1 MNESIL
7 MKGNE
12 AIGEGLVL
20 AGCRHYFGYPITPQ
34 TEIPEYLAKRLP
46 EVDGVFLQA
55 ESEIAAINMV
65 YGAAA
70 AGKRAMTTS
79 SSPGISL
86 KQEGISSI
94 ASAELPCVIV
104 NVGRGGPGVG
114 TIQGSQADYFQST
127 KGGGHGD
134 YRLLVLAPNSVQE
147 MLDYT
152 ILAFDKADEY
162 RTPVLILSDGVIGQM
177 MEPVTLPAPVTAL
190 PPKPWSCSG
199 CEGRESNLIT
209 TLYLQA
215 EKCEAHNK
223 ALQEKYAAIA
233 ARETRWEEI
242 ETADADV
249 VLVAYGISSR
259 IGLTAVQKARKEGI
273 KAGLLRP
280 VTLWPFPSGAIRAL
294 ADKGKKFL
302 VVEQSS
308 GQMVDDVRLAV
319 AEKTEVAFHGR
330 MGGSLPRPQ
339 DILDILR
346 QMPRQIH
353 GQTAGK

>member
-1 MNESIL
+1 MKERIL

-12 AIGEGLVL
+12 AIGEGLIL

-46 EVDGVFLQA
+46 QVGGVFLQA
-55 ESEIAAINMV
+55 ESEVAAINMV

-70 AGKRAMTTS
+70 SGVRAMTSS

-94 ASAELPCVIV
+94 AAAELPCVIV
-104 NVGRGGPGVG
+104 NVGRAGPGVG
-114 TIQGSQADYFQST
+114 TIQGAQADYFQST

-147 MLDYT
+147 MVDFTL
-152 ILAFDKADEY
+152 LAFDKADEY

-177 MEPVTLPAPVTAL
+177 MEPVLLPEPATEFS
-190 PPKPWSCSG
+190 PKPWSCSG
-199 CEGRESNLIT
+199 CEGRNPNVVT

-215 EKCEAHNK
+215 EKCETHNR
-223 ALQEKYAAIA
+223 ALQEKYATIA
-233 ARETRWEEI
+233 ANETRWEEI

-249 VLVAYGISSR
+249 VIVAYGISSR
-259 IGLTAVQKARKEGI
+259 IALSAVQKARSEGI
-273 KAGLLRP
+273 KVGVLRP
-280 VTLWPFPSGAIRAL
+280 ITLWPFPTKPIRAL
-294 ADKGKKFL
+294 ADKGKDIL

-308 GQMVDDVRLAV
+308 GQLVEDVRLAV
-319 AEKTEVAFHGR
+319 AEKSAVNFYGR
-330 MGGSLPRPQ
+330 MGGQLPNPK
-339 DILDILR
+339 DIMDILR
-346 QMPRQIH
+346 DMIRNR
-353 GQTAGK
+353 G